1 MESKGVILGRAAMS
15 VGRICQR
22 DVDIVG
28 PNDSVLTAAERMRQR
43 TVGCLVVVEQ
53 GQRPVGIITDRD
65 LVIRVVADERNPAA
79 TTVAEVMTKFP
90 DLVNDDTPIET
101 ALGMMRRRAFRR
113 LPVIDK
119 TGQLAG
125 LVTLDD
131 ILMLLA
137 EEFMQIGDLLGRETP
152 QAAAVAG

>member
-1 MESKGVILGRAAMS
+1 
-15 VGRICQR
+15 
-22 DVDIVG
+22 
-28 PNDSVLTAAERMRQR
+28 MRQR

>member
-1 MESKGVILGRAAMS
+1 MS

-28 PNDSVLTAAERMRQR
+28 PDETVLVAAERMRQR
-43 TVGCLVVVEQ
+43 TVGCLVVVDS
-53 GQRPVGIITDRD
+53 GQVPVGIVTDRD
-65 LVIRVVADERNPAA
+65 LALRVVAEDRDAGT
-79 TTVAEVMTKFP
+79 TTVGQIMTKLP
-90 DLVNDDTPIET
+90 DLAHEDMPIET
-101 ALGMMRRRAFRR
+101 ALGLMRRRSFRR

-119 TGQLAG
+119 AGRLSG

-137 EEFMQIGDLLGRETP
+137 EEFMQIGDILGSETP

>member
-1 MESKGVILGRAAMS
+1 MS
-15 VGRICQR
+15 IGRICQR

-28 PNDSVLTAAERMRQR
+28 PMDSVLVAAERMRQR

-53 GQRPVGIITDRD
+53 GQMPVGIITDRD
-65 LVIRVVADERNPAA
+65 LVIRVVADERNPG
-79 TTVAEVMTKFP
+79 TTTAGEVMTRFP
-90 DLVNDDTPIET
+90 DLAQEDMPIET
-101 ALGMMRRRAFRR
+101 ALGLMRRRSFRR

-119 TGQLAG
+119 HGRLSG

-137 EEFMQIGDLLGRETP
+137 EEFMQIGDILGRETP
-152 QAAAVAG
+152 QAATVAG

>member
-1 MESKGVILGRAAMS
+1 MS

-28 PNDSVLTAAERMRQR
+28 PKESVLAAAERMRQR
-43 TVGCLVVVEQ
+43 TVGCLVVVDN
-53 GQRPVGIITDRD
+53 GQLPVGIVTDRD
-65 LVIRVVADERNPAA
+65 LVLRVVADDRNPGT
-79 TTVAEVMTKFP
+79 TTVGEIMTKFP
-90 DLVNDDTPIET
+90 DLAQEDMPIET
-101 ALGMMRRRAFRR
+101 ALGLMRRRSFRR

-119 TGQLAG
+119 SGRLAG

-137 EEFMQIGDLLGRETP
+137 EELVQVGEILGTETP

>member
-1 MESKGVILGRAAMS
+1 MS

-22 DVDIVG
+22 DVDVVG
-28 PNDSVLTAAERMRQR
+28 PEESVLAAAEQMRQR
-43 TVGCLVVVEQ
+43 TVGCLVVVEK
-53 GQRPVGIITDRD
+53 GQIPVGIITDRD
-65 LVIRVVADERNPAA
+65 LVLRVVAENRDAVN
-79 TTVAEVMTKFP
+79 TTVREVMTKFP
-90 DLVNDDTPIET
+90 DLAQDDMTIET
-101 ALGMMRRRAFRR
+101 ALGLMRRRGFRR

-137 EEFMQIGDLLGRETP
+137 EEFMQIGDILGTETP
-152 QAAAVAG
+152 RAAVVAG

>member
-1 MESKGVILGRAAMS
+1 MS

-22 DVDIVG
+22 DVDVIG
-28 PNDSVLTAAERMRQR
+28 PDDTVLVAAERMRQR
-43 TVGCLVVVEQ
+43 TVGCLVVVDA
-53 GQRPVGIITDRD
+53 GQVPVGIVTDRD
-65 LVIRVVADERNPAA
+65 LVLRVIAEDRDAGT
-79 TTVAEVMTKFP
+79 TTVAQVMTKFP
-90 DLVNDDTPIET
+90 DVAHEDMGIET
-101 ALGMMRRRAFRR
+101 ALGLMRRRSFRR

-119 TGQLAG
+119 AGRIFG

-137 EEFMQIGDLLGRETP
+137 EEFTHIGDILGKETP

>member
-1 MESKGVILGRAAMS
+1 MS

-22 DVDIVG
+22 DVDVAG
-28 PNDSVLTAAERMRQR
+28 PDETVLVAAERMRQR
-43 TVGCLVVVEQ
+43 TVGCLVVVDG
-53 GQRPVGIITDRD
+53 GQAPVGIITDRD
-65 LVIRVVADERNPAA
+65 LALRVVAEDRDAGT
-79 TTVAEVMTKFP
+79 TTVSQIMTRFP
-90 DLVNDDTPIET
+90 DLAQEDMTLET
-101 ALGMMRRRAFRR
+101 ALGLMRRRSVRR

-119 TGQLAG
+119 VGRLAG

-137 EEFMQIGDLLGRETP
+137 EEFTKIGDLLGSETP